1 MVKTKT
7 EAGSA
12 TISGRCDGID
22 SRIREQ
28 LYERLHRLIVS
39 DTSYCASDCKSC
51 YFNRKGECARGVI
64 RH

>member
-1 MVKTKT
+1 MAKTKT

-12 TISGRCDGID
+12 TICRRRDGDD

-28 LYERLHRLIVS
+28 LYARLHGIITS

-51 YFNRKGECARGVI
+51 YFCRKGECARGVK
-64 RH
+64 R